1 MKRNA
6 LNDSDDDDSDDDD
19 LYSSSSSD
27 ENEDDEK
34 KTRTTSLK
42 KKAFFGIANE
52 NLVCVGCREMNS
64 PCFSQGLCL
73 DPTVI
78 ELLDDGSNNNTK
90 GGESLFLIEGQLVKS
105 VGEEWKATSLVYS
118 RTTTVKKTKEEEEFE
133 NPLKK
138 RSKEEDDDD
147 ELLDGTR
154 RLSGEQPPKTVESST
169 TDDTSATAAAGG
181 GKTPHPLIA
190 LGLPADVEEAKAYLK
205 RINAETIPHGNHRDF
220 LYKNHLLHFYER
232 RRQKD
237 GGQEEEEDEEDGMC
251 GSDCREQHGGSG
263 KRFSNVEDH
272 GRIEAVIRRQRKG
285 HEQNL
290 GGGDYVPLQRSSAR
304 ANGKENESKE
314 EEEREENQK
323 DTVVDIRQIVEHERR
338 GGNEVASQT
347 RFKVEGICC
356 PSEVPL
362 IHNILDSMSGV
373 RDVKVIVPTKM
384 VLVEHAKSYAPVEL
398 LVDALN
404 AAHLRASVADVDYY
418 DQKNG
423 GATSKFHAIMVNL
436 PGPKILLACLFTV
449 VSLLH
454 FIKDDRGVFEHF
466 KWVALGA
473 IAVGLP
479 EILLKSYGSLR
490 MRVVDINTLMAIAI
504 AGAVALQDF
513 FEAAAVV
520 SLFTLSEWLESRA
533 MAKTSDAMS
542 AVLALRVDEAEL
554 VNKDDQTT
562 QKVAVESV
570 NVDAIVRVRPGA
582 RVPLDGIV
590 VDGSTAIDESALTGE
605 SKPVSK
611 TVDSQV
617 FGGTVN
623 QKGSIDVRVTSVSV
637 DSAYS
642 RLIRLVEEAQSMR
655 SSAERMIET
664 FAKWYTPIVILAALL
679 YGVIPVLIS
688 TDNAKE
694 SLYTAC
700 VLLVIACPC
709 ALVLSTPVVSV
720 CGLTV
725 CAKRGV
731 VVKGS
736 QFLERLGQLKT
747 MYIDKTGTLT
757 TGTFEMTEVKLA
769 TPPSEDAST
778 PRPALG
784 VGALLRWVCAV
795 ESKSSHPLA
804 FAIQKNAG
812 AAVRV
817 AARQCVVTNYEQID
831 GVGVRAMVDNVLVEL
846 GNEKLAEKKL
856 WTLSDLKLYE
866 KAIRWETEIG
876 ATVVWVGI
884 NGKLGGI
891 LKAEDS
897 LRPSAKDAI
906 AKLQKSSID
915 VIILTGD
922 NKGAAEMCA
931 KNVGIDV
938 HTNVFSSLTP
948 NEKLNRITEEVQK
961 QEKEL
966 VARKKTI
973 FRTSGR
979 GTIAMVGDGINDAP
993 ALSAADVGV
1002 AMGVAGTAAAME
1014 TAPVALLTNDLSRLA
1029 DTIYI
1034 GRRCVLKIRQN
1045 IFFSV
1050 TTKLVVLGLTF
1061 AGLAGLWQAVVVD
1074 VGSALVVIFNG
1085 MSILREAE
1093 KDDARRNKISHEI
1106 GVKFAEEEKEKQKLL
1121 AERQQVHSHGHSQQV
1136 HSHVHS
1142 HAHDH
1147 SCCDYDKEEGRK
1159 NSPPF
1164 VLRGGSNSNNNTKSS
1179 A

>member
-1 MKRNA
+1 
-6 LNDSDDDDSDDDD
+6 
-19 LYSSSSSD
+19 
-27 ENEDDEK
+27 
-34 KTRTTSLK
+34 
-42 KKAFFGIANE
+42 
-52 NLVCVGCREMNS
+52 
-64 PCFSQGLCL
+64 
-73 DPTVI
+73 
-78 ELLDDGSNNNTK
+78 
-90 GGESLFLIEGQLVKS
+90 
-105 VGEEWKATSLVYS
+105 
-118 RTTTVKKTKEEEEFE
+118 
-133 NPLKK
+133 
-138 RSKEEDDDD
+138 
-147 ELLDGTR
+147 
-154 RLSGEQPPKTVESST
+154 
-169 TDDTSATAAAGG
+169 
-181 GKTPHPLIA
+181 
-190 LGLPADVEEAKAYLK
+190 
-205 RINAETIPHGNHRDF
+205 
-220 LYKNHLLHFYER
+220 
-232 RRQKD
+232 
-237 GGQEEEEDEEDGMC
+237 
-251 GSDCREQHGGSG
+251 
-263 KRFSNVEDH
+263 
-272 GRIEAVIRRQRKG
+272 
-285 HEQNL
+285 
-290 GGGDYVPLQRSSAR
+290 
-304 ANGKENESKE
+304 
-314 EEEREENQK
+314 
-323 DTVVDIRQIVEHERR
+323 
-338 GGNEVASQT
+338 
-347 RFKVEGICC
+347 
-356 PSEVPL
+356 
-362 IHNILDSMSGV
+362 
-373 RDVKVIVPTKM
+373 
-384 VLVEHAKSYAPVEL
+384 
-398 LVDALN
+398 
-404 AAHLRASVADVDYY
+404 
-418 DQKNG
+418 
-423 GATSKFHAIMVNL
+423 
-436 PGPKILLACLFTV
+436 
-449 VSLLH
+449 
-454 FIKDDRGVFEHF
+454 
-466 KWVALGA
+466 
-473 IAVGLP
+473 
-479 EILLKSYGSLR
+479 
-490 MRVVDINTLMAIAI
+490 
-504 AGAVALQDF
+504 
-513 FEAAAVV
+513 
-520 SLFTLSEWLESRA
+520 
-533 MAKTSDAMS
+533 
-542 AVLALRVDEAEL
+542 
-554 VNKDDQTT
+554 
-562 QKVAVESV
+562 
-570 NVDAIVRVRPGA
+570 
-582 RVPLDGIV
+582 
-590 VDGSTAIDESALTGE
+590 
-605 SKPVSK
+605 
-611 TVDSQV
+611 
-617 FGGTVN
+617 
-623 QKGSIDVRVTSVSV
+623 
-637 DSAYS
+637 
-642 RLIRLVEEAQSMR
+642 
-655 SSAERMIET
+655 
-664 FAKWYTPIVILAALL
+664 
-679 YGVIPVLIS
+679 
-688 TDNAKE
+688 
-694 SLYTAC
+694 
-700 VLLVIACPC
+700 
-709 ALVLSTPVVSV
+709 V

-866 KAIRWETEIG
+866 TAIRWETEIG

-966 VARKKTI
+966 VTRKKTI

-1093 KDDARRNKISHEI
+1093 KEDARRNKISHEM

-1136 HSHVHS
+1136 HSHGHS

-1147 SCCDYDKEEGRK
+1147 SCCDHDKEEGK
-1159 NSPPF
+1159 KTVPPSCCAAA
-1164 VLRGGSNSNNNTKSS
+1164 VTVTTIQRQNQALR
-1179 A
+1179 